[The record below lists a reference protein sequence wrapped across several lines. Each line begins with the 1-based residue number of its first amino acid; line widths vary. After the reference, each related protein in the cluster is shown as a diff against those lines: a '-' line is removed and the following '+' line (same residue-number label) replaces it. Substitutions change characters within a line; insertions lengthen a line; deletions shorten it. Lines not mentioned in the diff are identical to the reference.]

1 MHPTQYAHL
10 ISFAKSQV
18 IKVLP
23 KVFVNF
29 RDLCLPYVT
38 QLKDPLVRLSQE
50 SCLKQ
55 GDLDT
60 YFELLSLCKKLLRSF
75 GIGALSTINAVAF

>member
-1 MHPTQYAHL
+1 MHPGHYAHL
-10 ISFAKSQV
+10 VSHAKSLALRT
-18 IKVLP
+18 LP

-38 QLKDPLVRLSQE
+38 GLSNPLVQLSHE

-60 YFELLSLCKKLLRSF
+60 YFELLSLSKKMLRSF
-75 GIGALSTINAVAF
+75 GIGALSGISALAF